1 MWLFSAA
8 VATCPGGENLRTA
21 ECRAHSKGPR
31 YRGVCRQRCRQA
43 VQTRRAVLGNAGL
56 LVHGTAER
64 RDGAVNLV
72 ATRLTPLVLAPGT
85 RSRDF
90 R

>member
-1 MWLFSAA
+1 M
-8 VATCPGGENLRTA
+8 
-21 ECRAHSKGPR
+21 
-31 YRGVCRQRCRQA
+31 
-43 VQTRRAVLGNAGL
+43 QTRRAVLGNAGL
-56 LVHGTAER
+56 LVHGAAER

-85 RSRDF
+85 RSWDF